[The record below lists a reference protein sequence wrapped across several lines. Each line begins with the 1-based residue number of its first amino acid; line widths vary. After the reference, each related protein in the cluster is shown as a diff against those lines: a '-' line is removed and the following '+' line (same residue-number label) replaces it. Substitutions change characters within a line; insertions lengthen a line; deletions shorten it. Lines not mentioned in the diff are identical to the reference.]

1 MKTVIVI
8 IATVILGV
16 ILYFFILGD
25 SNSLKSEA
33 TRIFNSGIDQLET
46 IP

>member
-8 IATVILGV
+8 MATVILGV

-33 TRIFNSGIDQLET
+33 TRIFNSGIEQLET

>member
-25 SNSLKSEA
+25 SSSLKSEA
-33 TRIFNSGIDQLET
+33 TRIFGSGIDQLET

>member
-25 SNSLKSEA
+25 SNSLKTEA
-33 TRIFNSGIDQLET
+33 TRIFGSGIDQLET

>member
-25 SNSLKSEA
+25 SGSLKSEA

>member
-1 MKTVIVI
+1 MKTVSVI

-25 SNSLKSEA
+25 TTSLKTEA

>member
-33 TRIFNSGIDQLET
+33 TRIFESGIEQLET

>member
-25 SNSLKSEA
+25 SNSLKTEA
-33 TRIFNSGIDQLET
+33 TRIFNSGINQLET